1 MAESYLRDEFEK
13 VEKCDELDEIGCSIS
28 MPNEFDPF
36 KWKAVFIGPKNS
48 AYHGGFFRM
57 DINFPSNYP
66 EKKPEVYFTTKLF
79 HPNIKF
85 DNGCVCITSLNNW
98 NKNRTMIE
106 VLLSIYILLIKPN
119 PNDPYNKEAAD
130 LYKNNIKE
138 FEKKANE
145 FVRKYA
151 LINK

>member
-1 MAESYLRDEFEK
+1 MIR
-13 VEKCDELDEIGCSIS
+13 CS
-28 MPNEFDPF
+28 P
-36 KWKAVFIGPKNS
+36 
-48 AYHGGFFRM
+48 YHSGFFRM

>member
-13 VEKCDELDEIGCSIS
+13 VEMCDELDEIGCSIS

-66 EKKPEVYFTTKLF
+66 EKKPEVRFINKIYHLNVSPTNGHICISTLNEWKPKTPMVDVISAIFALF
-79 HPNIKF
+79 Y
-85 DNGCVCITSLNNW
+85 DQ
-98 NKNRTMIE
+98 
-106 VLLSIYILLIKPN
+106 N
-119 PNDPYNKEAAD
+119 PRSPYSGEMAREYEHDRNTF
-130 LYKNNIKE
+130 NQ
-138 FEKKANE
+138 KARE
-145 FVRKYA
+145 WTQKYA
-151 LINK
+151 KM